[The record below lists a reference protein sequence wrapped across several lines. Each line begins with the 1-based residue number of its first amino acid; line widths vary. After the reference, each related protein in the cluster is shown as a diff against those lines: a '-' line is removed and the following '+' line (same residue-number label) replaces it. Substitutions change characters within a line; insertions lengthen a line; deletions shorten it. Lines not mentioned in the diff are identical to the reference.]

1 MHSVRLLLLL
11 VFALLSSCAKQGIRH
26 DLKQMMSQPIVM
38 PDELEM
44 VLADTV
50 IACVQSAS
58 SKCIVY
64 LDSADCMSCRVEKL
78 VRYTALY
85 NSGNKTPVFD
95 LMVLVSPKVEEKKH
109 VTYLIQQSSGFP
121 VYIDTQNKFLQLNP
135 HIPGD
140 SRYHSFL
147 TDRNGKVIFVG
158 DPTSSDGLMELFLEA
173 LRTIH

>member
-64 LDSADCMSCRVEKL
+64 LDSADCMCLLNQSGVMQL
-78 VRYTALY
+78 LY
-85 NSGNKTPVFD
+85 GRSVN
-95 LMVLVSPKVEEKKH
+95 
-109 VTYLIQQSSGFP
+109 I
-121 VYIDTQNKFLQLNP
+121 P
-135 HIPGD
+135 HIVKHQAFCNVQSQG
-140 SRYHSFL
+140 
-147 TDRNGKVIFVG
+147 
-158 DPTSSDGLMELFLEA
+158 
-173 LRTIH
+173 

>member
-1 MHSVRLLLLL
+1 MHNVRLLLFL
-11 VFALLSSCAKQGIRH
+11 VLALLSSCAKQGIRH

-38 PDELEM
+38 PDELEK

-64 LDSADCMSCRVEKL
+64 LDSTDCMSCRIEKL

-85 NSGNKTPVFD
+85 NSGNKSPVFD
-95 LMVLVSPKVEEKKH
+95 FMVLASPKVEEKKH
-109 VTYLIQQSSGFP
+109 VTYLIQQSAGFP
-121 VYIDTQNKFLQLNP
+121 VYIDSHNRFLQLNP
-135 HIPGD
+135 YIPRD

-147 TDRNGKVIFVG
+147 TDRNGKIVFVG

-173 LRTIH
+173 LRTIQ